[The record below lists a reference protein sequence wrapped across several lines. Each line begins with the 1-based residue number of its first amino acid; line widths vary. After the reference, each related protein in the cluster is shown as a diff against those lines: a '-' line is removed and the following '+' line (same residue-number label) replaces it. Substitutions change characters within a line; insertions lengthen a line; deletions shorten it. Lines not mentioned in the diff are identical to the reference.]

1 MSFRLVIEC
10 SKDID
15 KLSIDFSDGS
25 SVVTH
30 SDGTCTDSGEGSS
43 ENSIESENKDLQNG
57 QNTSKR
63 TQKSNRREEQFLD
76 TDEEFGDVQEE
87 VVEKPQIEER
97 KGDVKVAP
105 EIQNLSL

>member
-30 SDGTCTDSGEGSS
+30 SDGTSIDSK
-43 ENSIESENKDLQNG
+43 NESENNSEKETNRDNSK
-57 QNTSKR
+57 NTRKR

-97 KGDVKVAP
+97 NGDVKVAP

>member
-30 SDGTCTDSGEGSS
+30 SDGTSIDSTNESKNNS
-43 ENSIESENKDLQNG
+43 EKETKDDNV

-63 TQKSNRREEQFLD
+63 THKSNRREEQFLD

>member
-30 SDGTCTDSGEGSS
+30 SDGTCTDSSEGSDT
-43 ENSIESENKDLQNG
+43 EIQAKDLQN
-57 QNTSKR
+57 S
-63 TQKSNRREEQFLD
+63 QKSRNQSQKTNRREEQFLD

>member
-30 SDGTCTDSGEGSS
+30 SDGTSTDSKS
-43 ENSIESENKDLQNG
+43 ESENHSGKEPKDDNG
-57 QNTSKR
+57 QNTRKR
-63 TQKSNRREEQFLD
+63 MQKSNRREEQFLD